1 MAKMFTALYIIDNLR
16 LSYVVAMCQ
25 IAIAMQLYVAGDD
38 AYRFIW

>member
-25 IAIAMQLYVAGDD
+25 IASQLYVAGDD
-38 AYRFIW
+38 AYPFIW